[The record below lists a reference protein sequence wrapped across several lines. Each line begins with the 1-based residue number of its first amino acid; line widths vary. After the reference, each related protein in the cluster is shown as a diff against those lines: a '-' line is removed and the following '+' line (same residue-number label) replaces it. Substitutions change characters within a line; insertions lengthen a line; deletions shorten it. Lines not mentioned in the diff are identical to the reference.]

1 MNVLIVGCGKV
12 GSRLARQLAQR
23 GHNVSVV
30 DRDEDMFVQLGED
43 FDGVTV
49 TGMPMD
55 MDVLRSA
62 GVEWCDAVAVVTP
75 DDNLNITICQIVK
88 TFFHVENVVTRI
100 SDPAREMAFHQFG
113 LSSVCSTN
121 LVVSSIYT
129 ALTQP
134 TEEKQITFSNAT
146 MAMAARPVEEMYVG
160 RYLDSIP
167 KPAGEAVTGV
177 LHPGGEVVIYD
188 GKNRIEL
195 HTGDQILTVHSVD

>member
-30 DRDEDMFVQLGED
+30 DRDEDMFAQLGED

-49 TGMPMD
+49 AGMPMD

-62 GVEWCDAVAVVTP
+62 GAEWCDAVAVVTP

-134 TEEKQITFSNAT
+134 TAEKQITFSNAT
-146 MAMAARPVEEMYVG
+146 LAMAARPVEEMYVG

-167 KPAGEAVTGV
+167 KPVGEAVTGV
-177 LHPGGEVVIYD
+177 LHPGGEVEIYD
-188 GKNRIEL
+188 GKSRIEL